1 MFAAETIKLR
11 IGTNAISQRTWELVR
26 HLGLEDS
33 VFCRSDE
40 NIKKYPMMR
49 RLFGLRHPAADARLS
64 VVTPFV
70 MWFDDDSY
78 IKAED
83 PHDWLRLVEQTV
95 ENADMIGSVYTIR
108 LQGRQ
113 ETWIMDQPWYTGL
126 PVRRSQRVAFCT
138 GGWWAIRTEV
148 LQKFQW
154 PPPELVHRGGDV
166 MLGELCRQQQLRISD
181 FSEGVA
187 INANA
192 EGVAARAPRRGFDS
206 HPIGFA

>member
-1 MFAAETIKLR
+1 MNRLPPSSFSPPRRVWTR
-11 IGTNAISQRTWELVR
+11 RSLVR
-26 HLGLEDS
+26 SPSAFKAAATLA
-33 VFCRSDE
+33 
-40 NIKKYPMMR
+40 
-49 RLFGLRHPAADARLS
+49 GLRR
-64 VVTPFV
+64 
-70 MWFDDDSY
+70 
-78 IKAED
+78 D

-166 MLGELCRQQQLRISD
+166 MLSELCRQQQLRISD